1 MIRAGLTP
9 MSPRTEFA
17 VAWLLEYQEVYAE
30 KNPNSQESFIH
41 VSMRVNVYHTYKEF
55 CTNCNEE
62 PISYTA
68 FSEIWNL
75 ALPDL
80 VARPWVSIPGKCH
93 TCAAIDQIQKSPNS
107 KEAVQ
112 TACKNAHLL
121 HSAGMIKL
129 ERQR

>member
-1 MIRAGLTP
+1 
-9 MSPRTEFA
+9 
-17 VAWLLEYQEVYAE
+17 
-30 KNPNSQESFIH
+30 
-41 VSMRVNVYHTYKEF
+41 MRVNVYDTYKEF
-55 CTNCNEE
+55 CLNNKED
-62 PISYTA
+62 PISYKS
-68 FSEIWNL
+68 FCEIWNI

-80 VARPWVSIPGKCH
+80 VARPWVSIPGKCF